1 MKNAFMTSTSRALVE
16 LRAAQVKHARM
27 RSRADAKLEAA
38 KARHSA
44 EVTAAA
50 GIEADAWQ
58 VLLAIPGVS
67 VATAAALLDVSET
80 SISRR
85 SARIGKAAPGV
96 LNIAKSGTGGGV

>member
-1 MKNAFMTSTSRALVE
+1 MTNAFMTSTRQALVK
-16 LRAAQVKHARM
+16 LRAAQVKHSRM
-27 RSRADAKLEAA
+27 RNRADANLEAA

-50 GIEADAWQ
+50 GIEAEAWQ

-80 SISRR
+80 SIGRWANR
-85 SARIGKAAPGV
+85 TGKPTTHGD
-96 LNIAKSGTGGGV
+96 LS